1 VVIVQNTGLH
11 MSMIELNLMRFGFV
25 CVPYTKMTELSE
37 RIAVLKELAALDGR
51 VLLRA
56 PTLSTMIH
64 VGFE

>member
-1 VVIVQNTGLH
+1 
-11 MSMIELNLMRFGFV
+11 MIELNLMRFGFV